1 MGLERHSGLCNK
13 VNRQELTQ
21 ISKQV
26 LLSNRKILRI
36 VTDCILN
43 SYLGWNSFSYFNWSN
58 C

>member
-1 MGLERHSGLCNK
+1 MGLERHNGLCSI

-26 LLSNRKILRI
+26 WLSNRELLRI

-43 SYLGWNSFSYFNWSN
+43 SYLGWTSFSYFNWSN